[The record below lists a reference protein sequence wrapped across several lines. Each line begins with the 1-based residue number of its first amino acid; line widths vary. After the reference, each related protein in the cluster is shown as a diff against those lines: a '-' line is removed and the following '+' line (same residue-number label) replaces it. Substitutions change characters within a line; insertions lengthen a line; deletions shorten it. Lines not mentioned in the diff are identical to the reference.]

1 MDDQIIHDR
10 IMQIL
15 NGRVAMGA
23 GVSAGYGT
31 KAGAKKAQET
41 KLKKKIAVMEK
52 NIKEAKIKLKA
63 EKAKK
68 VKKAPVKAKAKKS
81 PLKVKKVKKAP
92 VKAKAKKRNS
102 NWIDHVK
109 AYQLKHGV
117 SYKEALQEASA
128 TYKK

>member
-68 VKKAPVKAKAKKS
+68 VKKAPVKAKAKK
-81 PLKVKKVKKAP
+81 
-92 VKAKAKKRNS
+92 RNS